1 MGELTLHLWTNASPF
16 RADRS
21 AIKYELA
28 FLKDGNVVGTR
39 EERFA
44 ADANQQGAILEGLIS
59 ALSRIN
65 DDSGMPLRVITHND
79 GIICRINQKQYE
91 IWSQNGWINS
101 KGKEVKHAGEWQRIR
116 ELIHKK
122 VSDITARPPGKE
134 DEAIMQRLG
143 AEEINPRVSFF
154 A

>member
-16 RADRS
+16 REDRS

-39 EERFA
+39 EERFVT
-44 ADANQQGAILEGLIS
+44 DANQQGALLEGLIS

-65 DDSGMPLRVITHND
+65 DNSGMPLRVITHNA

-91 IWSQNGWINS
+91 TWSQNGWINA
-101 KGKEVKHAGEWQRIR
+101 KGKEVKHASEWQRIR
-116 ELIHKK
+116 DLIHKK
-122 VSDITARPPGKE
+122 VSDITARPPGTE